1 MNNKEYNF
9 IFSIKDLIDVLNDN
23 DNSLSFVFS
32 YLVKSLKKKGYVLSE
47 EERLAMIKMLEEYK
61 L

>member
-9 IFSIKDLIDVLNDN
+9 IFSIKDLIDLLNDN

-32 YLVKSLKKKGYVLSE
+32 YLFKSLKSKGYVLSD